1 MQDKFNRFM
10 YGRYGLDELSKILI
24 IGGAVLSIISSLLA
38 GIIGFFPGLFRFV
51 GIFAVI
57 YGVFRI
63 FSRSTTQRS
72 YELAAWLKFK
82 DGQIRKIDAA
92 KSRRAQRKDFRF
104 FKCPGCKKWL
114 RVPRGKG
121 KIHINCRCGYVMY
134 RKT

>member
-1 MQDKFNRFM
+1 VQDKFNKFM

-24 IGGAVLSIISSLLA
+24 IGGAVLSIAAALLN
-38 GIIGFFPGLFRFV
+38 GRIGFFAGLFRFL
-51 GIFAVI
+51 GLLAVI
-57 YGVFRI
+57 YGCFRV
-63 FSRSTTQRS
+63 FSRQTSQRS
-72 YELAAWLKFK
+72 LEFSAWLRFK
-82 DGQIRKIDAA
+82 GEQQHKAEAA
-92 KSRRAQRKDFRF
+92 KSRRAQSKDFRF